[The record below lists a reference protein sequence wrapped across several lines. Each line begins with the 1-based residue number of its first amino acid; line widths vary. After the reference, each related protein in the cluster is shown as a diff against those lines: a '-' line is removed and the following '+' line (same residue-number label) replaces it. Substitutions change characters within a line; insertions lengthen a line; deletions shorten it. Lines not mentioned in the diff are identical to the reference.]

1 MIQEYKERIKDCE
14 AELKDKESALRDEKL
29 ISQKKQV
36 GLIHNPEDYR
46 NYKNNV

>member
-14 AELKDKESALRDEKL
+14 AELKDKESALRDQKL

-36 GLIHNPEDYR
+36 GLIHHSKEL
-46 NYKNNV
+46 